1 MLEKQIE
8 RSFAVIASGSAAL
21 LQDIVAFDESRE
33 WVTDGATSMSAW
45 LAGRFRMARG
55 TAQEWVRVAN
65 AVQELPAIRGVFARG
80 ELSFDQLK
88 PLTRFV
94 SSNEDGLWARRA
106 PTMSPAELWA
116 ELRRRQRVERARADV
131 DSKLRYFWMGWDE
144 DRRTLHLEGELPAE
158 QGAAFEAA
166 LKRASE
172 DVTVEDDVRDL
183 EGARFADALVELVT
197 SRSGGSEQAVVV
209 VHANVAVLGEAG
221 GHAETESGV
230 ALADETVRRL
240 TCDAIIE
247 WVVEAAGMPIG
258 IGRRSRNVSAW
269 LRRQVVHRD
278 GGCRFPGCGRTRWA
292 DAHHIQHWG
301 QGGPTDLDN
310 LVMVCHA
317 HHRLVHEGGW
327 AIRGQPAQRLR
338 FHDPTGRQAFTR
350 TEPARAA

>member
-1 MLEKQIE
+1 MFGKQVEVRHAIIAAE
-8 RSFAVIASGSAAL
+8 FAGWL
-21 LQDIVAFDESRE
+21 DDIVRFDESRE
-33 WVTDGATSMSAW
+33 WLADGATSISAW
-45 LAGRFRMARG
+45 LAGRFNMGRG
-55 TAQEWVRVAN
+55 TARELVRVAR
-65 AVQELPAIRGVFARG
+65 ALQALPAIRAAFARG
-80 ELSFDQLK
+80 ELELDQLK

-94 SSNEDGLWARRA
+94 SPDEDELWARRA
-106 PTMSPAELWA
+106 PSMSPAELWE
-116 ELRRRQRVERARADV
+116 ELRRRQRVEREQADI
-131 DSKLRYFWMGWDE
+131 DSKLRYLWMGWDE

-166 LKRASE
+166 LERASE
-172 DVTVEDDVRDL
+172 DVTVEDDVRDP
-183 EGARFADALVELVT
+183 EGARLADALVGLVT
-197 SRSGGSEQAVVV
+197 SRSGGSEQPVVV

-221 GHAETESGV
+221 GHAETELGV

-258 IGRRSRNVSAW
+258 IGRRSRNVPAW

-310 LVMVCHA
+310 LVMLCHA

-327 AIRGQPAQRLR
+327 TIRGHPGQRLG
-338 FHDPTGRQAFTR
+338 FHDPTGRQAFAR
-350 TEPARAA
+350 AEPARAA